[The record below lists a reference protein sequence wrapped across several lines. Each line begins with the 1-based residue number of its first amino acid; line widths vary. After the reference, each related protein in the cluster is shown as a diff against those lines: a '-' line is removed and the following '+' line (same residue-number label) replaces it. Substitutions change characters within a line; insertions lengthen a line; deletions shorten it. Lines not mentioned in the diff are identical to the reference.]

1 MDLEWIERAELDYED
16 EANLP
21 QYGLNEYQKSEE
33 RVLELFYE
41 IHDYLYE
48 SNERFFMKDITTEQ
62 VAGWLYSKSYLEQ
75 AKKTEEGS
83 KLY

>member
-1 MDLEWIERAELDYED
+1 MDLEWLERAELEYED
-16 EANLP
+16 DLNYSS
-21 QYGLNEYQKSEE
+21 QGLNEYQKSEE
-33 RVLELFYE
+33 QVMELFE
-41 IHDYLYE
+41 AIHDYLHE
-48 SNERFFMKDITTEQ
+48 SNERFFMKDITIEQ

>member
-1 MDLEWIERAELDYED
+1 MDLEWLERAELDYEV

-21 QYGLNEYQKSEE
+21 QHGLNEYQKSEE

-48 SNERFFMKDITTEQ
+48 
-62 VAGWLYSKSYLEQ
+62 
-75 AKKTEEGS
+75 
-83 KLY
+83 